1 MKHMILKRIV
11 MFKKVAPL
19 AGAWIE
25 TPCGSTYHR
34 TAKSHPS
41 RVRGLKPQEKGGEE
55 QSIKVAPLAGAWIE
69 TPIVMQST
77 TCVRVAPLAGAW
89 IETKGASSNG
99 VGQDVAPLA
108 GAWIET
114 ID

>member
-1 MKHMILKRIV
+1 M
-11 MFKKVAPL
+11 
-19 AGAWIE
+19 
-25 TPCGSTYHR
+25 
-34 TAKSHPS
+34 
-41 RVRGLKPQEKGGEE
+41 RGLKPQEKGGEE
-55 QSIKVAPLAGAWIE
+55 HSIKVAPLAGAWIE